1 MINDEFIKRVS
12 LEGEE
17 WRDVVGFEGLYKVS
31 SFGRVASLAKYV
43 NNRFKY
49 VYKEP
54 RLLLPHDNGES
65 TQSVLLSKEG
75 VDRKYHIPKLV
86 ASTFIPNPNC
96 CKAVRMIDG
105 DNKNCRVSNLEWIVL
120 KDRRKKYDTSSLD
133 GEIWKDIP
141 GYEELYKISSFGRII
156 SSYSKRIL
164 SPAISG
170 HKGKGY
176 YAITLVKNGIKK
188 RFHIHKLV
196 ALSFIPNP
204 DNFPCIDHINTDRYD
219 NRVENLKWC
228 SFSQNNLNPITNSK
242 RYKPVVQL
250 KDGLLIHVFNSINEA
265 TKHGFC
271 LGQII
276 DCCKG
281 RYKHH
286 KGFQWMYHSDYETLI
301 NKSKNSSPNG

>member
-1 MINDEFIKRVS
+1 MTNEEFIKSVS

-17 WRDVVGFEGLYKVS
+17 WLDVFGFEGLYKVS
-31 SFGRVASLAKYV
+31 SLGRVVSLAKYV
-43 NNRFKY
+43 NNRFKN

-54 RLLLPHDNGES
+54 RLLMPHNNGES
-65 TQSVLLSKEG
+65 TQSVLLSKDG

-105 DNKNCRVSNLEWIVL
+105 DNKNYRVSNLEWIVL
-120 KDRRKKYDTSSLD
+120 KDRRKKHDTSSLD

-141 GYEELYKISSFGRII
+141 KYEGLYKISSLGRII
-156 SSYSKRIL
+156 SSYSRRIL
-164 SPAISG
+164 SPIISG
-170 HKGKGY
+170 HKGKDY

-204 DNFPCIDHINTDRYD
+204 DRLPCIDHINTDRYD

-242 RYKPVVQL
+242 RLKPVVQL
-250 KDGLLIHVFNSINEA
+250 KDGLLTHVFNSISEA
-265 TKHGFC
+265 TKYGFC

-276 DCCKG
+276 NCCKG
-281 RYKHH
+281 RNKHH
-286 KGFQWMYHSDYETLI
+286 KGFQWMYLSDYETLI
-301 NKSKNSSPNG
+301 NKSKNSSPND

>member
-1 MINDEFIKRVS
+1 MTNEEFIRS
-12 LEGEE
+12 ISFEGEE
-17 WRDVVGFEGLYKVS
+17 WRDVVGYEGLYLVS
-31 SFGRVASLAKYV
+31 SFGRVVSMAKYI
-43 NNRFKY
+43 NNRFQY
-49 VYKEP
+49 IYKKP
-54 RLLLPHDNGES
+54 RLMIPHDNGES
-65 TQSVLLSKEG
+65 TQSITLSNNGK
-75 VDRKYHIPKLV
+75 DRKFHMPILV
-86 ASTFIPNPNC
+86 ASNFIPNPNK

-105 DNKNCRVSNLEWIVL
+105 NNKNYHVSNLEWIVL

-141 GYEELYKISSFGRII
+141 NYEGLYKISSLGRII
-156 SSYSKRIL
+156 SSYSRRIL
-164 SPAISG
+164 SPTISG
-170 HKGKGY
+170 HKGKDY

-204 DNFPCIDHINTDRYD
+204 KNLPCIDHINTDRYD

-242 RYKPVVQL
+242 RLKPVVQL
-250 KDGLLIHVFNSINEA
+250 KESLLIHVFDSINEA

-271 LGQII
+271 LSQII
-276 DCCKG
+276 NCCKG

-286 KGFQWMYHSDYETLI
+286 KGFQWMYLSDYETLI

>member
-1 MINDEFIKRVS
+1 MTNEEFIKS
-12 LEGEE
+12 ITLESEE
-17 WRDVVGFEGLYKVS
+17 WRDVADFEGLYKVS
-31 SFGRVASLAKYV
+31 SLGRVVSLAKYV
-43 NNRFKY
+43 NNRFKN

-54 RLLLPHDNGES
+54 RLLLPCNNGDS
-65 TQSVLLSKEG
+65 TQSVLLSKDG
-75 VDRKYHIPKLV
+75 IDRKYHIPKLV

-105 DNKNCRVSNLEWIVL
+105 NNKNYRISNLEWIVL

-141 GYEELYKISSFGRII
+141 EYEGLYKISSLGRII
-156 SSYSKRIL
+156 SSYSRRIL
-164 SPAISG
+164 SPTISG
-170 HKGKGY
+170 HKGKDY

-204 DNFPCIDHINTDRYD
+204 NNFPCIDHINTDRFD

-242 RYKPVVQL
+242 KFKPVVQL
-250 KDGLLIHVFNSINEA
+250 KEDLLIHVFNSINEA

-271 LGQII
+271 LSRII
-276 DCCKG
+276 GCCKG
-281 RYKHH
+281 RYKRH
-286 KGFQWMYHSDYETLI
+286 KGFQWMYLSDYETLI